1 MDVLMIVFKILSWDV
16 TKYTCCLRILR
27 RAFIYMY
34 TCICIQD
41 MHTSSVNKLA
51 HVLFVSGRI
60 RTYIHTHVLFSIP
73 AVNQDH
79 INSRCS
85 EEMDEFFIILFCIY
99 SKVHNVLHTEG
110 SLIHQ
115 FENATTAW
123 YTLKSV
129 IKEMYGHKIFSK
141 INTSWSPVTLKL
153 WNSQSQRSHFA
164 DHFFPA
170 FQIYYWHWLHEQP
183 V

>member
-1 MDVLMIVFKILSWDV
+1 MIVFKILSWDV

-51 HVLFVSGRI
+51 HVLIVSGRI

-85 EEMDEFFIILFCIY
+85 EEMEFL
-99 SKVHNVLHTEG
+99 
-110 SLIHQ
+110 
-115 FENATTAW
+115 
-123 YTLKSV
+123 
-129 IKEMYGHKIFSK
+129 
-141 INTSWSPVTLKL
+141 
-153 WNSQSQRSHFA
+153 
-164 DHFFPA
+164 
-170 FQIYYWHWLHEQP
+170 
-183 V
+183 